1 MFTPRYLGLHMW
13 NEFELQM
20 QERSQFMPGPSDY
33 HGLNQQLFLLLF
45 LCSP

>member
-20 QERSQFMPGPSDY
+20 QERSQFMPGPGDY
-33 HGLNQQLFLLLF
+33 HG
-45 LCSP
+45 